1 MNEMST
7 YQPPA
12 IMVACRFT
20 HSEDVGEAVEG
31 GVTDGGG
38 DRDGVME
45 GHRGGTYG
53 TLSNDVRYC

>member
-1 MNEMST
+1 
-7 YQPPA
+7 
-12 IMVACRFT
+12 MVACRFT